1 MASPQLLS
9 ALRSVS
15 WVVGTALRT
24 FLVSSAAMSVR
35 SLQVRP
41 DMVNNIAEIFSTDGS
56 TVESGRVDFS
66 RVIRGG
72 ARDSMIAESSCS
84 CRVIRGRRE

>member
-9 ALRSVS
+9 ALRSVN

-24 FLVSSAAMSVR
+24 FLVSSAALVCDR
-35 SLQVRP
+35 FKVRP

-56 TVESGRVDFS
+56 TVESGRVEFY
-66 RVIRGG
+66 RVLRGG
-72 ARDSMIAESSCS
+72 ASKTSAESSCS
-84 CRVIRGRRE
+84 SRVLRGRRE